1 MRVAAFLRDYLR
13 NARDSRGKARFQILD
28 GGNTCCL
35 PVVAARL
42 NPELDL
48 PYDDI
53 DLQHALS
60 ESHWYVSGY
69 ALGFEDPCGSDEVL
83 SLCKDAIPIDT
94 MFRIVVKSNLTMS
107 LAQLLKRHFMETLP
121 ILDGMQDGYRS
132 MHAAKEAVEYELMFV
147 NEASDKAKVSL
158 DVVHA
163 AQKWMG
169 AAKTGL
175 QKHIGY
181 EAFEEEKKHIRR
193 LSRISTRNLSESS
206 QPSSRRKSTFTA
218 C

>member
-13 NARDSRGKARFQILD
+13 NAKDASGKARFQLLD
-28 GGNTCCL
+28 GGGTCCL

-42 NPELDL
+42 NPKLDL

-69 ALGFEDPCGSDEVL
+69 ALGFEDPCGTDEL
-83 SLCKDAIPIDT
+83 SLCKDASPIET

-107 LAQLLKRHFMETLP
+107 LAQMLKLQFMKTLP

-132 MHAAKEAVEYELMFV
+132 MHAAKEAVEFELMFV
-147 NEASDKAKVSL
+147 DKASDKEKVSL
-158 DVVHA
+158 DVVYA

-169 AAKTGL
+169 ASKSGR
-175 QKHIGY
+175 QKHVGY
-181 EAFEEEKKHIRR
+181 EAYEEEEKVIRR
-193 LSRISTRNLSESS
+193 STRLSSRRISDSS
-206 QPSSRRKSTFTA
+206 QPSSRRKATFTA